1 MRLNPRAPSLILVT
15 VAYVNFAVGRRQ
27 EAETLWERVR
37 RSNPDNIIVRVALA
51 AAYEYEGR
59 HEEARVAAQEA
70 LRVNPDLTAE
80 IATRMI
86 PGLEQV
92 YEPEEAAQFA
102 DNLRKAGLP

>member
-1 MRLNPRAPSLILVT
+1 MTT
-15 VAYVNFAVGRRQ
+15 VAYVNFAAGRRQ
-27 EAETLWERVR
+27 EAEALLERVR
-37 RSNPDNIIVRVALA
+37 QSSPDNILVRVSLA

-92 YEPEEAAQFA
+92 FEPPEAAQFG